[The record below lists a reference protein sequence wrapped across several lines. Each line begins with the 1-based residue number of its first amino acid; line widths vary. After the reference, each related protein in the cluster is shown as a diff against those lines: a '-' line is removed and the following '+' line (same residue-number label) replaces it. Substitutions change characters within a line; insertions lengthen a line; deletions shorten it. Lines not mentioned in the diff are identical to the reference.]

1 MINPLKTSIIKCA
14 TNQFIES
21 KMTINIP
28 KIILS
33 NEDMFLNIFKDIH
46 ENPELGFEENRT
58 SKIVQDKL
66 TEFGVDEVH
75 SRIGVTGVVGVIE
88 GRKKSLRSIG
98 IRADMDALPIQEKTN
113 LPYSSKVKGKMHAC
127 GHDAHT
133 TMLLGAAKYLSE
145 TRNFNGKAILIFQPA
160 EEGLGGATKMIGEG
174 VLKKFPCD
182 EIYGMHNWPNQK
194 PNKVEICIG
203 PAMAG
208 AAFFDIQIVGKG
220 SHAAAPQNSKD
231 ALLIASTLITQIQHI
246 ISRNIPPLETCV
258 ISVTQI
264 HSGSAYNVIPE
275 TAEISGTIRYF
286 SNEIF
291 MLAKTRLEKICNGL
305 EISHDI
311 KINIKIRKVFDVLVN
326 DEGLSKAYIDA
337 ASDIVGSENT
347 NIEAAPSTGS
357 EDFADFLKLVPGAYC
372 KLGHGGNVALHS
384 PEFYLDPKSLSI
396 GSAILSRI
404 IEKRMPIT

>member
-1 MINPLKTSIIKCA
+1 VLQT
-14 TNQFIES
+14 QFIES

-145 TRNFNGKAILIFQPA
+145 TRNFDGKAILIFQPA
-160 EEGLGGATKMIGEG
+160 EEGLGGATKMIREG

>member
-1 MINPLKTSIIKCA
+1 
-14 TNQFIES
+14 
-21 KMTINIP
+21 MTINIP

-145 TRNFNGKAILIFQPA
+145 TRNFDGKAILIFQPA
-160 EEGLGGATKMIGEG
+160 EEGLGGATKMIREG

-404 IEKRMPIT
+404 IEKRMPIS

>member
-1 MINPLKTSIIKCA
+1 
-14 TNQFIES
+14 
-21 KMTINIP
+21 MTINIP

-160 EEGLGGATKMIGEG
+160 EEGLGGATKMIREG

>member
-1 MINPLKTSIIKCA
+1 
-14 TNQFIES
+14 
-21 KMTINIP
+21 MTINIP

-145 TRNFNGKAILIFQPA
+145 TRNFDGKAILIFQPA
-160 EEGLGGATKMIGEG
+160 EEGLGGATKMIREG

>member
-1 MINPLKTSIIKCA
+1 
-14 TNQFIES
+14 
-21 KMTINIP
+21 MTINIP

-33 NEDMFLNIFKDIH
+33 NEDMFLNIFKDLH

-113 LPYSSKVKGKMHAC
+113 LPYSSKIKGKMHAC

-194 PNKVEICIG
+194 PNKVEICVG

-291 MLAKTRLEKICNGL
+291 LLAKTRMEKICNGL

-372 KLGHGGNVALHS
+372 KLGHEGNVALHS

-404 IEKRMPIT
+404 IEKRMSIT

>member
-1 MINPLKTSIIKCA
+1 
-14 TNQFIES
+14 
-21 KMTINIP
+21 MTINIP

-33 NEDMFLNIFKDIH
+33 NEDMFLNIFKDLH

-145 TRNFNGKAILIFQPA
+145 TRNFDGKAILIFQPA
-160 EEGLGGATKMIGEG
+160 EEGLGGATKMIREG

>member
-1 MINPLKTSIIKCA
+1 
-14 TNQFIES
+14 
-21 KMTINIP
+21 MTINIP

-33 NEDMFLNIFKDIH
+33 NEHMFLGIFKDLH

-66 TEFGVDEVH
+66 IEFGVDEVH

-88 GRKKSLRSIG
+88 GRKKSSRSIG

-113 LPYSSKVKGKMHAC
+113 LPYSSKIKGKMHAC

-145 TRNFNGKAILIFQPA
+145 TRKFDGKAILIFQPA

-194 PNKVEICIG
+194 PNKVEICVG

-208 AAFFDIQIVGKG
+208 AAFFDVQVVGKG

-286 SNEIF
+286 SDEIF

-347 NIEAAPSTGS
+347 SIEASPSTGS

-372 KLGHGGNVALHS
+372 KLGHEGNVALHS

-404 IEKRMPIT
+404 IEKRMPIN

>member
-1 MINPLKTSIIKCA
+1 MINPLKASIIKCA
-14 TNQFIES
+14 TTRFIES

-33 NEDMFLNIFKDIH
+33 NEDMFLNIFKDLH

-66 TEFGVDEVH
+66 TEFGVDEIH

-145 TRNFNGKAILIFQPA
+145 TRNFDGKAILIFQPA
-160 EEGLGGATKMIGEG
+160 EEGLGGATKMIREG

>member
-1 MINPLKTSIIKCA
+1 
-14 TNQFIES
+14 
-21 KMTINIP
+21 MTINIP

-33 NEDMFLNIFKDIH
+33 NENMFLNIFKDIH

-145 TRNFNGKAILIFQPA
+145 TRNFDGKAILIFQPA
-160 EEGLGGATKMIGEG
+160 EEGLGGATKMIREG

>member
-1 MINPLKTSIIKCA
+1 
-14 TNQFIES
+14 
-21 KMTINIP
+21 MTINIP

-33 NEDMFLNIFKDIH
+33 NEDVFLNIFKDLH

-66 TEFGVDEVH
+66 TEFGVDEIH

-145 TRNFNGKAILIFQPA
+145 TRNFDGKAILIFQPA
-160 EEGLGGATKMIGEG
+160 EEGLGGATKMIREG

>member
-1 MINPLKTSIIKCA
+1 
-14 TNQFIES
+14 
-21 KMTINIP
+21 MTINIP

-33 NEDMFLNIFKDIH
+33 NEDMFLNIFKDLH

-113 LPYSSKVKGKMHAC
+113 LPYSSKIKGKMHAC

-194 PNKVEICIG
+194 PNKVEICVG

-311 KINIKIRKVFDVLVN
+311 KINIEIRKVFDVLVN

-372 KLGHGGNVALHS
+372 KLGHEGNVALHS

>member
-1 MINPLKTSIIKCA
+1 
-14 TNQFIES
+14 
-21 KMTINIP
+21 MTINIP

-46 ENPELGFEENRT
+46 ENPELGFEEKRT

-113 LPYSSKVKGKMHAC
+113 LPYSSKIKGKMHAC

-372 KLGHGGNVALHS
+372 KLGHEGNVALHS

>member
-14 TNQFIES
+14 TTRFIES

-33 NEDMFLNIFKDIH
+33 NEDVFLNIFKDLH

-66 TEFGVDEVH
+66 TEFGVDEIH

-145 TRNFNGKAILIFQPA
+145 TRNFDGKAILIFQPA
-160 EEGLGGATKMIGEG
+160 EEGLGGATKMIREG

-258 ISVTQI
+258 ISVTQT

>member
-1 MINPLKTSIIKCA
+1 
-14 TNQFIES
+14 
-21 KMTINIP
+21 MTINIP

-33 NEDMFLNIFKDIH
+33 NEDMFLNIFKDLH

-113 LPYSSKVKGKMHAC
+113 LPYSSKIKGKMHAC

-194 PNKVEICIG
+194 PNKVEICVG

-291 MLAKTRLEKICNGL
+291 LLAKTRMEKICNGL

-326 DEGLSKAYIDA
+326 DEELSKAYIDA

-372 KLGHGGNVALHS
+372 KLGHEGNVALHS
-384 PEFYLDPKSLSI
+384 PEFYMDPKSLSI

>member
-1 MINPLKTSIIKCA
+1 
-14 TNQFIES
+14 
-21 KMTINIP
+21 MTINIP

-145 TRNFNGKAILIFQPA
+145 TRNFDGKAILIFQPA
-160 EEGLGGATKMIGEG
+160 EEGLGGATKMIREG

-396 GSAILSRI
+396 GAAILSRI

>member
-1 MINPLKTSIIKCA
+1 
-14 TNQFIES
+14 
-21 KMTINIP
+21 MTINIP

-33 NEDMFLNIFKDIH
+33 NEDMFLNIFKDLH

-113 LPYSSKVKGKMHAC
+113 LPYSSKIKGKMHAC

-194 PNKVEICIG
+194 PNKVEICVG

-372 KLGHGGNVALHS
+372 KLGHEGNVALHS

>member
-1 MINPLKTSIIKCA
+1 
-14 TNQFIES
+14 
-21 KMTINIP
+21 MTINIP

-33 NEDMFLNIFKDIH
+33 NENMFLNIFKDLH

-113 LPYSSKVKGKMHAC
+113 LPYSSKIKGKMHAC

-145 TRNFNGKAILIFQPA
+145 TRNFDGKAILIFQPA
-160 EEGLGGATKMIGEG
+160 EEGLGGATKMIREG

-194 PNKVEICIG
+194 PNKVEICVG
-203 PAMAG
+203 QAMAG

>member
-1 MINPLKTSIIKCA
+1 MPIK
-14 TNQFIES
+14 
-21 KMTINIP
+21 IP

-33 NEDMFLNIFKDIH
+33 NQEIFLGIFKDLH

-75 SRIGVTGVVGVIE
+75 SKIGVTGVVGIIE
-88 GRKKSLRSIG
+88 GRKKSSRSIG

-133 TMLLGAAKYLSE
+133 TMLLGAAKYLCE
-145 TRNFNGKAILIFQPA
+145 TRNFDGKAILIFQPA

-194 PNKVEICIG
+194 PNKVEICVG

-231 ALLIASTLITQIQHI
+231 SLLITSTLITQIQHI
-246 ISRNIPPLETCV
+246 VSRNIPPLETCV

-286 SNEIF
+286 SDEIF
-291 MLAKTRLEKICNGL
+291 LLAKTRLEKICNGL

-337 ASDIVGSENT
+337 AADIVGSENT
-347 NIEAAPSTGS
+347 SLEASPSTGS

-372 KLGHGGNVALHS
+372 KLGHEGNVALHS

-404 IEKRMPIT
+404 IEKRMPLG

>member
-1 MINPLKTSIIKCA
+1 
-14 TNQFIES
+14 
-21 KMTINIP
+21 MTINIP

-33 NEDMFLNIFKDIH
+33 NEDMFLNIFKDLH

-113 LPYSSKVKGKMHAC
+113 LPYSSKIKGKMHAC

-194 PNKVEICIG
+194 PNKVEICVG

-291 MLAKTRLEKICNGL
+291 LLAKTRMEKICNGL

-372 KLGHGGNVALHS
+372 KLGHEGNVALHS

-404 IEKRMPIT
+404 IEKRMPIA

>member
-1 MINPLKTSIIKCA
+1 
-14 TNQFIES
+14 
-21 KMTINIP
+21 MTINIP
-28 KIILS
+28 KIILL
-33 NEDMFLNIFKDIH
+33 NEDMFLNIFKDLH

-113 LPYSSKVKGKMHAC
+113 LPYSSKIKGKMHAC

-194 PNKVEICIG
+194 PNKVEICVG

-291 MLAKTRLEKICNGL
+291 LLAKTRMEKICNGL

-372 KLGHGGNVALHS
+372 KLGHEGNVALHS

>member
-1 MINPLKTSIIKCA
+1 MP
-14 TNQFIES
+14 
-21 KMTINIP
+21 INIS

-33 NEDMFLNIFKDIH
+33 NQEMFLDIFKDLH
-46 ENPELGFEENRT
+46 ENPELGFEEYRT
-58 SKIVQDKL
+58 SKIIQDKL

-75 SRIGVTGVVGVIE
+75 SKIGVTGVVGIIE
-88 GRKKSLRSIG
+88 GRKKSSRSIG

-133 TMLLGAAKYLSE
+133 TMLLGAAKYLCE
-145 TRNFNGKAILIFQPA
+145 TRNFDGKAILIFQPA

-182 EIYGMHNWPNQK
+182 EIYGMHNWPNQQ
-194 PNKVEICIG
+194 PNKVEICVG

-231 ALLIASTLITQIQHI
+231 SLLIASTLITQIQHI
-246 ISRNIPPLETCV
+246 VSRNIPPLETCV

-286 SNEIF
+286 SDGIF
-291 MLAKTRLEKICNGL
+291 KLTKTRLEKICNGL

-337 ASDIVGSENT
+337 AADIVGSENT
-347 NIEAAPSTGS
+347 SLEASPSTGS

-404 IEKRMPIT
+404 IEKRMPLG

>member
-1 MINPLKTSIIKCA
+1 
-14 TNQFIES
+14 
-21 KMTINIP
+21 MTINIP

-145 TRNFNGKAILIFQPA
+145 TRNFDGKAILIFQPA
-160 EEGLGGATKMIGEG
+160 EEGLGGATKMIREG

-194 PNKVEICIG
+194 PNKVEICVG

>member
-1 MINPLKTSIIKCA
+1 
-14 TNQFIES
+14 
-21 KMTINIP
+21 MTINIP

-66 TEFGVDEVH
+66 TEFGVDEIH

-145 TRNFNGKAILIFQPA
+145 TRNFDGKAILIFQPA
-160 EEGLGGATKMIGEG
+160 EEGLGGATKMIREG

>member
-1 MINPLKTSIIKCA
+1 
-14 TNQFIES
+14 
-21 KMTINIP
+21 MTINIP

-33 NEDMFLNIFKDIH
+33 NEDMFLNIFKDLH

-113 LPYSSKVKGKMHAC
+113 LPYSSKIKGKMHAC

-194 PNKVEICIG
+194 PNKVEICVG

-291 MLAKTRLEKICNGL
+291 LLAKTRMEKICNGL
-305 EISHDI
+305 EISHDV

-372 KLGHGGNVALHS
+372 KLGHEGNVALHS
-384 PEFYLDPKSLSI
+384 PEFYLDPKSLPI

-404 IEKRMPIT
+404 IEKRMPLS

>member
-1 MINPLKTSIIKCA
+1 
-14 TNQFIES
+14 
-21 KMTINIP
+21 
-28 KIILS
+28 
-33 NEDMFLNIFKDIH
+33 MFLNIFKDLH

-113 LPYSSKVKGKMHAC
+113 LPYSSKIKGKMHAC

-194 PNKVEICIG
+194 PNKVEICVG

-291 MLAKTRLEKICNGL
+291 LLAKTRMEKICNGL

-372 KLGHGGNVALHS
+372 KLGHEGNVALHS

-404 IEKRMPIT
+404 IEKRMSIT

>member
-1 MINPLKTSIIKCA
+1 
-14 TNQFIES
+14 
-21 KMTINIP
+21 MTINIP
-28 KIILS
+28 KIILL
-33 NEDMFLNIFKDIH
+33 NEDMFLNIFKDLH

-113 LPYSSKVKGKMHAC
+113 LPYSSKIKGKMHAC

-174 VLKKFPCD
+174 VLKKIPCD

-194 PNKVEICIG
+194 PNKVEICVG

-291 MLAKTRLEKICNGL
+291 LLAKTRMEKICNGL

-372 KLGHGGNVALHS
+372 KLGHEGNVALHS
-384 PEFYLDPKSLSI
+384 PEFYLDPKSLPI

-404 IEKRMPIT
+404 IEKRMPLS

>member
-1 MINPLKTSIIKCA
+1 
-14 TNQFIES
+14 
-21 KMTINIP
+21 MTINIP
-28 KIILS
+28 KIIQS
-33 NEDMFLNIFKDIH
+33 NKDMFLDIFKDLH
-46 ENPELGFEENRT
+46 KNPELGFEENRT

-66 TEFGVDEVH
+66 VEFGVDEVH
-75 SRIGVTGVVGVIE
+75 PKIGVTGVVGIIK
-88 GRKKSLRSIG
+88 GRKKSSRSIG

-145 TRNFNGKAILIFQPA
+145 TRNFDGKAILIFQPA

-174 VLKKFPCD
+174 VLKNFPCD

-194 PNKVEICIG
+194 PNKVEICVG

-208 AAFFDIQIVGKG
+208 AAFFDIQIIGKG

-231 ALLIASTLITQIQHI
+231 SLLITSTLITQIQHI
-246 ISRNIPPLETCV
+246 VSRNIPPLETCV

-286 SNEIF
+286 SDEIF
-291 MLAKTRLEKICNGL
+291 LLAKARLEKICNGL

-326 DEGLSKAYIDA
+326 DEELSKAYIDA

-347 NIEAAPSTGS
+347 SIEATPSTGS
-357 EDFADFLKLVPGAYC
+357 EDFAEFLKLVPGAYC
-372 KLGHGGNVALHS
+372 KLGHEGNVALHS
-384 PEFYLDPKSLSI
+384 PEFYLDPKSLPI

-404 IEKRMPIT
+404 IEKRMPLG

>member
-1 MINPLKTSIIKCA
+1 
-14 TNQFIES
+14 
-21 KMTINIP
+21 MTINIP

-33 NEDMFLNIFKDIH
+33 NEDMFLNIFKDLH

-194 PNKVEICIG
+194 PNKVEICVG

-291 MLAKTRLEKICNGL
+291 LLAKTRMEKICNGL

-372 KLGHGGNVALHS
+372 KLGHEGNVALHS

>member
-1 MINPLKTSIIKCA
+1 
-14 TNQFIES
+14 
-21 KMTINIP
+21 MTINIP

-33 NEDMFLNIFKDIH
+33 NEDMFLNIFKDLH

-113 LPYSSKVKGKMHAC
+113 LPYSSKIKGKMHAC

-145 TRNFNGKAILIFQPA
+145 TRNFDGKAILIFQPA

-194 PNKVEICIG
+194 PNKVEICLG

-208 AAFFDIQIVGKG
+208 AAFFDIQVVGKG

-231 ALLIASTLITQIQHI
+231 PLLITSTLINQIQHI
-246 ISRNIPPLETCV
+246 VSRNIPPLETCV

-286 SNEIF
+286 LDEIF
-291 MLAKTRLEKICNGL
+291 LLAKTRLENICNGL

-326 DEGLSKAYIDA
+326 DEELSKAYIDA

-347 NIEAAPSTGS
+347 SIEAPQSTGS

-372 KLGHGGNVALHS
+372 KLGHEGNVALHS
-384 PEFYLDPKSLSI
+384 PEFYLDPKSLLI

-404 IEKRMPIT
+404 IEKRMPL

>member
-1 MINPLKTSIIKCA
+1 
-14 TNQFIES
+14 
-21 KMTINIP
+21 MTINIP

-145 TRNFNGKAILIFQPA
+145 TRNFDGKAILIFQPA
-160 EEGLGGATKMIGEG
+160 EEGLGGATKMIGDG

>member
-1 MINPLKTSIIKCA
+1 
-14 TNQFIES
+14 
-21 KMTINIP
+21 MTINIP

-33 NEDMFLNIFKDIH
+33 NEKMFLVIFKDLH

-58 SKIVQDKL
+58 SKIVEDKL

-75 SRIGVTGVVGVIE
+75 SKIGVSGVVGIIK
-88 GRKKSLRSIG
+88 GKKNSSRSIG
-98 IRADMDALPIQEKTN
+98 IRADMDALPIQENTN

-133 TMLLGAAKYLSE
+133 TMLLGAAKYLTQ
-145 TRNFNGKAILIFQPA
+145 TRNFDGKAILIFQPA
-160 EEGLGGATKMIGEG
+160 EEGLGGATKMIGDG

-194 PNKVEICIG
+194 PNKVEICVG
-203 PAMAG
+203 QAMAG

-231 ALLIASTLITQIQHI
+231 SLLIASTLITQIQHI
-246 ISRNIPPLETCV
+246 VSRNIPPLETCV

-286 SNEIF
+286 SDEIF
-291 MLAKTRLEKICNGL
+291 ILAKRRLKEICNGL
-305 EISHDI
+305 EISHNI
-311 KINIKIRKVFDVLVN
+311 KTNIKIRKVFDVLVN
-326 DEGLSKAYIDA
+326 DEELSKAYIDA
-337 ASDIVGSENT
+337 ASDIVGTENT
-347 NIEAAPSTGS
+347 SIEAPPSTGS

-372 KLGHGGNVALHS
+372 KLGHSGSVSLHS
-384 PEFYLDPKSLSI
+384 PEFYFDPKSLPV
-396 GSAILSRI
+396 GSAVLSRV
-404 IEKRMPIT
+404 IEKRLPIK